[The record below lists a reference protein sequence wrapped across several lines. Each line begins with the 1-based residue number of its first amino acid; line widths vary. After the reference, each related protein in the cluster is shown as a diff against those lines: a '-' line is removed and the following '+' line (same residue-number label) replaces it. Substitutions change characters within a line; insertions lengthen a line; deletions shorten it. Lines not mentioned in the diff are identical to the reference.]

1 MALLDLKGT
10 SREHISTFIYDQ
22 PVEGS
27 RRVAAEVAGL
37 IREKQFRGEIA
48 VIGFTTRNT
57 PLMMYAE
64 LVRMHREEGL
74 SFKNV
79 ISFNLDEFYPIDPGM
94 PQSYRNYMNRN
105 LFDHVDVDPE
115 NVNLLDG
122 TIPLDQIDDH
132 CREYESKIRAC
143 GGIDLQI
150 LGTGSSGHIAF
161 NEPGASLKSVTRLAK
176 LDPLT
181 ISDNADDFIKEEYV
195 PLRALTMGVGTIL
208 RARRIILMAWGERK
222 AGIIKEIIEGPVT
235 ENIPASCLQ
244 EHPDAE
250 VVIDYWAAMNLTRV
264 KYPWLVGVCKWDTL
278 LTKRAVIW
286 LSRKLVKPI
295 LRLTDEDYKDH
306 NLGDLL
312 IHYGNYYDLNKWV
325 FKSIKNTI
333 TGWPGGKPDA
343 DDSTRPERA
352 QPARKRVVIFSPHP
366 DDDVISMGGTFL
378 RLVEQGHEVH
388 VAYQTSGNIAVHDWD
403 ARRFAEFAADFAEY
417 LGMDNNHCRGIF
429 NEVRSYL
436 DAKAPGGVDSE
447 VIRKIKGLIRKGEA
461 SEGCRY
467 YGVPDECIHFLNL
480 PFYET
485 GTVSKNPVGEED
497 IRIISDLL
505 REIKPHQVYAA
516 GDLRDPHGTHRV
528 CLDAVFEALGRL
540 KESEE
545 WMTDCWLWLYRG
557 AWHEWEIEEIEMAVP
572 ISPNELIRKRL
583 AIFRHMSQNNGP
595 VFQGSDMR
603 EFWQRAEDRN
613 RQTARE
619 FDRLGLIEYEA
630 MEAFVRWHY

>member
-1 MALLDLKGT
+1 MALLEFQGT
-10 SREHISTFIYDQ
+10 SREHIPTYIYDE

-27 RRVAAEVAGL
+27 RWVAGEISKL
-37 IREKQFRGEIA
+37 IRERQARGEQ
-48 VIGFTTRNT
+48 VVLGLTTRNT
-57 PLMMYAE
+57 PRMLYSE
-64 LVRMHREEGL
+64 LVRKHREEGL
-74 SFKNV
+74 SFRNV
-79 ISFNLDEFYPIDPGM
+79 VAFNIDEFYPIDPEM
-94 PQSYRNYMNRN
+94 PQSYHNFMDRN
-105 LFDHVDVDPE
+105 LFNHVDIDR
-115 NVNLLDG
+115 NNIHILDG
-122 TIPLDQIDDH
+122 TIALDRIDDH
-132 CREYESKIRAC
+132 CREFEEKIRAA

-161 NEPGASLKSVTRLAK
+161 NEPGSSFRSTTRLAK

-195 PLRALTMGVGTIL
+195 PLRALTMGVSTIL
-208 RARRIILMAWGERK
+208 RAKRIIMMAWGERK
-222 AGIIKEIIEGPVT
+222 AEIIEKIVEGDVT
-235 ENIPASCLQ
+235 EDVPASCLQ
-244 EHPDAE
+244 EHPNAE

-286 LSRKLVKPI
+286 LSRQLGKPI

-312 IHYGNYYDLNKWV
+312 MHYGSYYELNKWV

-333 TGWPGGKPDA
+333 TGWPGGKPGA
-343 DDSTRPERA
+343 DDSERPERA
-352 QPARKRVVIFSPHP
+352 NPAVKRVVIFSPHP

-403 ARRFAEFAADFAEY
+403 ARRFAEFAADFADY
-417 LGMDNNHCRGIF
+417 LGLDGHRYREVFG
-429 NEVRSYL
+429 EVRSYL
-436 DAKAPGGVDSE
+436 DAKAPGGVDSP
-447 VIRKIKGLIRKGEA
+447 VVRKIKGLIRKGEA

-467 YGVPDECIHFLNL
+467 YGVPDDRIHFLNL

-485 GTVSKNPVGEED
+485 GTVSKKPVGEDD
-497 IRIISDLL
+497 IQIIMNLL
-505 REIKPHQVYAA
+505 REIRPHQVYAA

-528 CLDAVFEALGRL
+528 CLDAIFEALRRL
-540 KESEE
+540 KESDE
-545 WMTDCWLWLYRG
+545 WTKDCWLWLYRG

-572 ISPNELIRKRL
+572 ISPNELMRKRL

-613 RQTARE
+613 RQTAKE
-619 FDRLGLIEYEA
+619 YDRLGLIEYEA